1 MDKRVESF
9 SWSEEEKEYYFAQ
22 AESRLTKAKVEEE
35 IDREKFKID
44 PNGVTI
50 FLKPFR
56 KGTKKAQARWNRL
69 KKVRGF
75 GETYINQLDGKK
87 ESRMY
92 HGQIRIPWR
101 DLEKERRKR

>member
-35 IDREKFKID
+35 IDREKFD
-44 PNGVTI
+44 PDGVTI